1 MVNALGRNA
10 RARARL
16 AYGQTRQMYTTA
28 VVGGLC
34 TILLVLVMWL
44 INIAGGKEVNYIFLF
59 PGLAVIAI
67 WAFSPKRIL
76 IAMGAGAIVQGLS
89 DEDITQGAV
98 TGVKTLYQGTLGV
111 MLWFAI
117 TAGML
122 SVLSFKES
130 PASFFS
136 IAAMLFILAITFV
149 SIPSKFLRVVV
160 AGVAV
165 AVIVYHGWQITP
177 KELKEKMESVAKSA
191 TSSPA
196 KEVTSLPSV
205 NRKVFTVSE
214 TEWSTPTR
222 VTKGFCFSAWV
233 DKHGLPKHKTQ
244 VSTFENPDDWKDVE
258 RAAGIPIAW
267 VRHGSKG
274 PGKTEVTEEIRRDGD
289 CS

>member
-10 RARARL
+10 GARARL
-16 AYGQTRQMYTTA
+16 TYRQTRQMYKTA

-59 PGLAVIAI
+59 AGLAVIAI

-76 IAMGAGAIVQGLS
+76 IAMGAGAIVQGLR
-89 DEDITQGAV
+89 DEDIPQGAV
-98 TGVKTLYQGTLGV
+98 TGIKTLYQGTLGV

-165 AVIVYHGWQITP
+165 AVITYHGWQITP
-177 KELKEKMESVAKSA
+177 KEIKEKVESVAKSA

-196 KEVTSLPSV
+196 KGVTSGPVSTQETA
-205 NRKVFTVSE
+205 KWSE
-214 TEWSTPTR
+214 TAKDGTLPVGVWSDWIPLDLDCRFRFQLDEKVTAEWR
-222 VTKGFCFSAWV
+222 DAFGK
-233 DKHGLPKHKTQ
+233 
-244 VSTFENPDDWKDVE
+244 E
-258 RAAGIPIAW
+258 RELKQ
-267 VRHGSKG
+267 GSK
-274 PGKTEVTEEIRRDGD
+274 IDGVKAVRFQPRVAGLKEYPMKKI